1 MAMKKEW
8 MNMVGFTLTI
18 LTILGTFI
26 FTQGRI
32 SNKIESFEKDINTNS
47 VRVNKNQSDINNINI
62 AQAKMD
68 TKLDAILQRFDIVE
82 TLIVEN

>member
-1 MAMKKEW
+1 
-8 MNMVGFTLTI
+8 MVGFALTI

-26 FTQGRI
+26 FPQGRI

-68 TKLDAILQRFDIVE
+68 TKLDEILQRFDIVE